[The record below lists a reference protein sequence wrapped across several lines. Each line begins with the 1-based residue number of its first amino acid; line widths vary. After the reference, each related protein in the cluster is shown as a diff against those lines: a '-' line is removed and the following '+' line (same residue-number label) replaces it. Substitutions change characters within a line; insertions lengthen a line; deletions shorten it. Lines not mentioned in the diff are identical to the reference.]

1 MAEPKDLKD
10 IIDALDGTEVQKMAE
25 QDNTTVTVDENGQ
38 EVKRGFQ
45 KTFENKEEAQVV
57 IDTLEA
63 LGYGDNYDYNA
74 SKNDIT
80 IRITGLD
87 ERQIAVLQR
96 KVNVNTWSSMTCNLA
111 NSVTNFATDVADYAL
126 NGALAPV
133 VGSVANAGITTA
145 RVVGTAGVKA
155 GAMVAT
161 SLIRNGR
168 AAATEIYHSRE
179 IAECG
184 NELKGLWSDISG
196 HLFGSSGAKA
206 SSWTAF

>member
-1 MAEPKDLKD
+1 MSTIYEE
-10 IIDALDGTEVQKMAE
+10 ALEQFDQEVKKME
-25 QDNTTVTVDENGQ
+25 QQDNTTVTVDEQGN
-38 EVKRGFQ
+38 EVKKGFQ
-45 KTFENKEEAQVV
+45 KTFENKEEAQIV
-57 IDTLEA
+57 INTLES

-74 SKNDIT
+74 TKSGVT
-80 IRITGLD
+80 IQITGLD
-87 ERQIAVLQR
+87 ERQIAILQR
-96 KVNVNTWSSMTCNLA
+96 KVNVNSWSSMTCALA
-111 NSVTNFATDVADYAL
+111 NNVTNFATDVADYAL

-184 NELKGLWSDISG
+184 AELKGLWSDISG

>member
-1 MAEPKDLKD
+1 MTAVEETLKEFEN
-10 IIDALDGTEVQKMAE
+10 LGQEGVQAMTE

-45 KTFENKEEAQVV
+45 KTFTNKEEAQIV

-63 LGYGDNYDYNA
+63 LGYQDNYDYNA
-74 SKNDIT
+74 TKSGVT
-80 IRITGLD
+80 IQLTGLD
-87 ERQIAVLQR
+87 ERQIAILQR

-111 NSVTNFATDVADYAL
+111 NNVTNFATDVADYAL

-196 HLFGSSGAKA
+196 HLFGASGAKA